1 MALAQTLIEMSAREI
16 VRHNACGILESFLTA
31 DQALAFW
38 TLFYR
43 AIDAAAVRIET
54 DDAPE
59 AILEIFIEEF
69 RKAYDKLTGDM
80 QPKLP
85 AMAPK
90 IGAEAKLRVM
100 PEPSEVPALEPVTA
114 AD

>member
-1 MALAQTLIEMSAREI
+1 MAFDQTLIQMSAAKI
-16 VRHNACGILESFLTA
+16 VQHNACGILESFLTA

-43 AIDAAAVRIET
+43 ATDAAAVRIEE
-54 DDAPE
+54 DDALE
-59 AILEIFIEEF
+59 ALAIFVDEF
-69 RKAYDKLTGDM
+69 QKAYDKLTGDM

-100 PEPSEVPALEPVTA
+100 PEPSEAPALEPVTA